1 MLGKLIKNEFIQ
13 RGKPTFLIMGGI
25 LLYSFIECILH
36 FLVEHNIIEN
46 DYFKMFVAM
55 TSVFYVFVLFASGV
69 GIILLMFLDF
79 GKRLFKDQGYLTHT
93 LPVKTKDIMSARIV
107 FDLVAIVAMVIVYP
121 LCMCIVT
128 RNFDLYKELIDIVYQ
143 FLAMSGNGISKATI
157 TLDAIL
163 FVVAMFLSAIFS
175 IWQYNAAYALGHS
188 FTSSKRVMSVVFYIV
203 IYTIMQ
209 IISGILVAIISI
221 PSVNETIGRWI
232 SSEESEA
239 LLVLIMLLIS
249 NLVMFI
255 GTFILIKITIN
266 VCKNKLNLE

>member
-13 RGKPTFLIMGGI
+13 RGKQTFLIMGGI
-25 LLYSFIECILH
+25 LIYSLVECFLH
-36 FLVEHNIIEN
+36 FLIDKDIIKN
-46 DYFKMFVAM
+46 QYFEAFVAM
-55 TSVFYVFVLFASGV
+55 TSVFYVFVLLASGV

-93 LPVKTKDIMSARIV
+93 LPVKTRDIMISRIV

-128 RNFDLYKELIDIVYQ
+128 RNFDLYKELINIVYQ
-143 FLAMSGNGISKATI
+143 FLSMSGSGISKATI

-163 FVVAMFLSAIFS
+163 FVVGMFLSAIFS

-209 IISGILVAIISI
+209 IISGILIAIISI

-232 SSEESEA
+232 NSVESEA

-249 NLVMFI
+249 NLVMFV